1 MPNIHPT
8 SVIEPGAELA
18 DDVQVGP
25 FCHIG
30 PKVRIGA
37 GTRLISHVSIYGRT
51 TIGERNT
58 VWPQAV
64 IGSDPQDLK
73 YNGEDTELIIGD
85 GNDLREGVSL
95 HKGTVV
101 GGGVTRIG
109 DHNLIMAY
117 VHVGHDSEIGS
128 HVVIANAV
136 QLAGHVCI
144 EDHAN
149 IGGAAA
155 VHHFVTV
162 SSYAFIGGMTRVVQD
177 VPPFMVV
184 EGHPARV
191 RKVNNVLLKRLQ
203 FPQERIDAL
212 KIAFRRIY
220 GAGENGHLTGNLLQK
235 LTNLEAEYPDDWAIQ
250 RLVQSMRR
258 SAEGVY
264 GRYREAA
271 RHDNRFAN
279 PVR

>member
-8 SVIEPGAELA
+8 SIIEPGAELA
-18 DDVQVGP
+18 EDVHIGP

-30 PKVRIGA
+30 PKVRIGP
-37 GTRLISHVSIYGRT
+37 GTRIISHAAIYGHT
-51 TIGERNT
+51 TIGASNT
-58 VWPQAV
+58 IWPQAV
-64 IGSDPQDLK
+64 VGSDPQDLK
-73 YNGEDTELIIGD
+73 YDGEDTELIIGD
-85 GNDLREGVSL
+85 HNDLREGVSL
-95 HKGTVV
+95 HRGTVH
-101 GGGVTRIG
+101 GGGITRIG
-109 DHNLIMAY
+109 DRNLIMAY

-149 IGGAAA
+149 LGGAAA

-162 SSYAFIGGMTRVVQD
+162 SSYAFVGGMTRVVQD

-191 RKVNNVLLKRLQ
+191 RKVNNILLKRLQ
-203 FPQERIDAL
+203 FPQPRIDAL
-212 KIAFRRIY
+212 KSAFRRIY
-220 GAGENGHLTGNLLQK
+220 GNGENGQVTGNLQQK
-235 LTNLEAEYPDDWAIQ
+235 LASLETDFPDEWAIQ
-250 RLVQSMRR
+250 RLVQTLRR
-258 SAEGVY
+258 SADGVY

-271 RHDNRFAN
+271 RHDNRYAN